1 MFCWKADS
9 LVSLVCGT
17 GACRTLVPGD
27 LSPKGA
33 WERGQG
39 GPPRWLGAVRAPATR
54 APGWAGDASAVRE
67 LSSTAGPQAHPT
79 SGSVSNALPTH
90 SCKVSTAEGG

>member
-54 APGWAGDASAVRE
+54 APGWAGDASAVRAE
-67 LSSTAGPQAHPT
+67 LHRWAPSSPDIRLCEQCP
-79 SGSVSNALPTH
+79 SYSQL
-90 SCKVSTAEGG
+90 